1 MNRVRK
7 SLMLG
12 SSILMLFPGFGVAFA
27 ASPLMA
33 VAGITGLSLGHGLWG
48 NIAVPAEVF
57 PSHSVA
63 FVSGLGGTLGG
74 VAGIASQ
81 YGIAWASSHH
91 AYPYIFIVFSIFP
104 LFAFLAVKTLVGNLG
119 EISHRLDGR
128 TPKGSLS

>member
-1 MNRVRK
+1 MA
-7 SLMLG
+7 
-12 SSILMLFPGFGVAFA
+12 IIGV
-27 ASPLMA
+27 
-33 VAGITGLSLGHGLWG
+33 TGLSLGHGLWG

-74 VAGIASQ
+74 VAGIVSQ

-104 LFAFLAVKTLVGNLG
+104 LLAFLAVKVLIGNLG
-119 EISHRLDGR
+119 EISHRLEADRPTGII
-128 TPKGSLS
+128 P